1 MAVETISAPLS
12 EEVITSETPK
22 IPNITSSSVLLVKP
36 PPDIRAVVDR
46 TALFVSKNGRVSSL
60 IFFIVVVF
68 DDMSILFNPALP
80 FSVFPQS
87 FFFVTR

>member
-1 MAVETISAPLS
+1 MYYIFTVINKSEDSTATTMAVETISAPLS

-46 TALFVSKNGRVSSL
+46 TALFVSKNGRVSS
-60 IFFIVVVF
+60 
-68 DDMSILFNPALP
+68 
-80 FSVFPQS
+80 
-87 FFFVTR
+87 